1 MNMAATIFSNAIAVI
16 SSVLLWTAGYSAFAV
31 ADEPAGRALF
41 DGKTLGDWKVVKD
54 GFFDRSG
61 KVSVEQQ
68 TIRLEAGG
76 PGTAI
81 VWRGEMPTTNYE
93 LSLEAKR
100 ISGSDFFCGI
110 TFPVGDQF
118 CTFVAGG
125 WGGGVT
131 GLSNINDMAA
141 VENETTDFINFQQ
154 DKWYRIRLR
163 VTDERIQVWIDNKKM
178 VDVERANKKFSIWWE
193 QEPLRPLG
201 IASWHTT
208 AALRAIRLERLNDEA
223 NSPPQ

>member
-1 MNMAATIFSNAIAVI
+1 
-16 SSVLLWTAGYSAFAV
+16 
-31 ADEPAGRALF
+31 
-41 DGKTLGDWKVVKD
+41 
-54 GFFDRSG
+54 
-61 KVSVEQQ
+61 
-68 TIRLEAGG
+68 
-76 PGTAI
+76 
-81 VWRGEMPTTNYE
+81 
-93 LSLEAKR
+93 EAKR